1 MRSRIKHREVC
12 GRFIPKGVMQNRKMP
27 IRLTFLASVL
37 LACVFLLQGCST
49 PSPETRDAESNA
61 KRMSRFSVLTY
72 NTLHG
77 LEVGR
82 YTVRPG
88 ESDEEHAARLAIQIE
103 QMTAAAPDLM
113 LLQEVNPLPG
123 RARMY
128 VDGLKKSGLDYE
140 EVHQVDACG
149 IRLIGNVAVV
159 PGLNNGL
166 VVLAKA
172 PLRIR
177 KLEGLK
183 LSGGLG
189 GCQDSTGVQFGEL
202 RYALIAEVEN
212 PATRRKV
219 LAVSLHLHSGIE
231 RDEYF
236 TQRIVVGQLEG
247 RIPNE
252 GESREI
258 LAALAQDQERR
269 LEELRTLVR
278 NLQTLQTEGHYAG
291 VVVGG
296 DFNFEPDSPE
306 YRALQAA
313 GLKDTFLLSRH
324 TGELYS
330 YNPKNNPVAQHEEV
344 TLPPALSS
352 IVQAMPEADR
362 EKIVAGYRQG
372 IAMSRRI
379 DFLFVMRSGPADPN
393 ACLRQ
398 ELFGTPRPVTLDVG
412 SDHYGVLDTYTTDGS
427 DC

>member
-1 MRSRIKHREVC
+1 MKNRIKHLAAC
-12 GRFIPKGVMQNRKMP
+12 GRFISERVPRKLAATIRP
-27 IRLTFLASVL
+27 IFLAYLLLTCVSV
-37 LACVFLLQGCST
+37 FEGCS
-49 PSPETRDAESNA
+49 SSGPETRGPEQNA
-61 KRMSRFSVLTY
+61 NRMNRIIVLTY

-82 YTVRPG
+82 YSVRPG
-88 ESDEEHAARLAIQIE
+88 ESEEEHVARLALQIE
-103 QMTAAAPDLM
+103 HMTAAAPDLM

-128 VDGLKKSGLDYE
+128 VDGLKKSGLDYD

-149 IRLIGNVAVV
+149 VRLIGNVAVV

-183 LSGGLG
+183 LSGGIG
-189 GCQDSTGVQFGEL
+189 GCRDSTGVQFGEL
-202 RYALIAEVEN
+202 RYALIAEIEN
-212 PATRRKV
+212 PATQRKI

-236 TQRIVVGQLEG
+236 TQRIIVAQHEG
-247 RIPNE
+247 RIPNQ
-252 GESREI
+252 GEARQI
-258 LAALAQDQERR
+258 LAALAEDQQRR

-278 NLQTLQTEGHYAG
+278 ELRRRQTEGHYAG
-291 VVVGG
+291 ALVGG

-306 YRALQAA
+306 YRTLQDS
-313 GLKDTFLLSRH
+313 GLKDTYMLARH
-324 TGELYS
+324 TDELHS
-330 YNPKNNPVAQHEEV
+330 YDPQQNPIAQHEEV
-344 TLPPALSS
+344 ALPPALNS
-352 IVQAMPEADR
+352 IVQAMPEEERQKVID
-362 EKIVAGYRQG
+362 GYRRG
-372 IAMSRRI
+372 LSMSRRI
-379 DFLFVMRSGPADPN
+379 DFIFAMRSGPADPN

-398 ELFGTPRPVTLDVG
+398 ELFGKPSPVTLDVG

>member
-1 MRSRIKHREVC
+1 MRRIPLSRTIMV
-12 GRFIPKGVMQNRKMP
+12 
-27 IRLTFLASVL
+27 RLIFLAAVL
-37 LACVFLLQGCST
+37 MTCVSFFEGCSDS
-49 PSPETRDAESNA
+49 SPEIRSSEQDAN
-61 KRMSRFSVLTY
+61 RMSRIRVLTY

-82 YTVRPG
+82 FSVRPG
-88 ESDEEHAARLAIQIE
+88 ESEEEHAARLGIQIE
-103 QMTAAAPDLM
+103 QMAAVAPDLM
-113 LLQEVNPLPG
+113 LLQEVNPLPAT
-123 RARMY
+123 ARVY
-128 VDGLKKSGLDYE
+128 VNGLKKSGLDYD

-202 RYALIAEVEN
+202 RYALMAEIEN

-236 TQRIVVGQLEG
+236 TERIVVAQLEG

-252 GESREI
+252 GESRKI

-278 NLQTLQTEGHYAG
+278 KLRTLQTEGHYAG
-291 VVVGG
+291 IIVGG

-306 YRALQAA
+306 YRALQEA
-313 GLKDTFLLSRH
+313 GLKDTHMLARH
-324 TGELYS
+324 TGELHS
-330 YNPKNNPVAQHEEV
+330 YNPQHNPIAQHEEV
-344 TLPPALSS
+344 ALPSALSS
-352 IVQAMPEADR
+352 VVQAMPEAER
-362 EKIVAGYRQG
+362 EKIVAGYQRG
-372 IAMSRRI
+372 LRMSRRI
-379 DFLFVMRSGPADPN
+379 DFIFVMRSGPADPN

>member
-1 MRSRIKHREVC
+1 
-12 GRFIPKGVMQNRKMP
+12 
-27 IRLTFLASVL
+27 
-37 LACVFLLQGCST
+37 
-49 PSPETRDAESNA
+49 
-61 KRMSRFSVLTY
+61 MSRFSVLTY

-82 YTVRPG
+82 FSVQPG
-88 ESDEEHAARLAIQIE
+88 ESEEVHAARLAIQIE
-103 QMTAAAPDLM
+103 QMAAAAPDLM
-113 LLQEVNPLPG
+113 LLQEVNPLPAA
-123 RARMY
+123 ARVY
-128 VDGLKKSGLDYE
+128 VDGLKKFGLDYDG
-140 EVHQVDACG
+140 VHQVDACG

-183 LSGGLG
+183 LSGGIG

-202 RYALIAEVEN
+202 RYALIAEIEN
-212 PATRRKV
+212 PATRRKI

-236 TQRIVVGQLEG
+236 TERIVVAQLDG

-252 GESREI
+252 GESRKI

-269 LEELRTLVR
+269 LGELRTLVGKLR
-278 NLQTLQTEGHYAG
+278 TLQAEGHYAG

-306 YRALQAA
+306 YRALQEA
-313 GLKDTFLLSRH
+313 GLKDTYMLARH
-324 TGELYS
+324 TGELHS
-330 YNPKNNPVAQHEEV
+330 YNPQHNPIAQHEEV
-344 TLPPALSS
+344 ALPSALSS
-352 IVQAMPEADR
+352 VVQAMPEAER
-362 EKIVAGYRQG
+362 EKIVSGYRQG
-372 IAMSRRI
+372 LTMSRRI

-393 ACLRQ
+393 GCLRQ

>member
-1 MRSRIKHREVC
+1 MRRIPLSRAIMV
-12 GRFIPKGVMQNRKMP
+12 
-27 IRLTFLASVL
+27 RLIFLAAL
-37 LACVFLLQGCST
+37 LITCVSFFEGCSGS
-49 PSPETRDAESNA
+49 SPEMRGSEQDAN
-61 KRMSRFSVLTY
+61 RMSRIRVLTY

-82 YTVRPG
+82 FSVRPG
-88 ESDEEHAARLAIQIE
+88 ESEEEHAARLAIQVE
-103 QMTAAAPDLM
+103 QMAAAAPDLM
-113 LLQEVNPLPG
+113 LLQEVNPLPVT
-123 RARMY
+123 ARVY
-128 VDGLKKSGLDYE
+128 VDGLKQSGLDYD

-202 RYALIAEVEN
+202 RYALIAEIEN

-236 TQRIVVGQLEG
+236 TERIVVAQLEG
-247 RIPNE
+247 RIPNQ
-252 GESREI
+252 GESRKI

-278 NLQTLQTEGHYAG
+278 KLRTLQSEGHYAG
-291 VVVGG
+291 VIVGG

-306 YRALQAA
+306 YRALQEV
-313 GLKDTFLLSRH
+313 GLKDTYVLARH
-324 TGELYS
+324 TGELHS
-330 YNPKNNPVAQHEEV
+330 YNPQHNPIAQHEEV
-344 TLPPALSS
+344 ALPSALSS
-352 IVQAMPEADR
+352 VVQAMPEAER

-372 IAMSRRI
+372 LTMSRRI
-379 DFLFVMRSGPADPN
+379 DFLFLMRSGPADPN

>member
-1 MRSRIKHREVC
+1 MIVRLIFLSFVC
-12 GRFIPKGVMQNRKMP
+12 LICLPL
-27 IRLTFLASVL
+27 IE
-37 LACVFLLQGCST
+37 GCSGT
-49 PSPETRDAESNA
+49 SSEIRAPDQSA

-82 YTVRPG
+82 FSVRPG
-88 ESDEEHAARLAIQIE
+88 ESEEEHAARLAIQIE
-103 QMTAAAPDLM
+103 QMAAAAPDLM
-113 LLQEVNPLPG
+113 LLQEVNPLPDTVWV
-123 RARMY
+123 Y
-128 VDGLKKSGLDYE
+128 VDGLKKSGLDYD

-202 RYALIAEVEN
+202 RYALIAEIEN

-252 GESREI
+252 GAARQI

-278 NLQTLQTEGHYAG
+278 ELRTRQTEGHYAG
-291 VVVGG
+291 IIVGG

-306 YRALQAA
+306 YRALQEA
-313 GLKDTFLLSRH
+313 GLKDTYVLARH
-324 TGELYS
+324 TGELQS
-330 YNPKNNPVAQHEEV
+330 YNPQHNPIAQHEEEA
-344 TLPPALSS
+344 LPSALSS
-352 IVQAMPEADR
+352 VVQAMPEAER

-372 IAMSRRI
+372 LRMSRRI
-379 DFLFVMRSGPADPN
+379 DFLFVMRYGPADPN

>member
-1 MRSRIKHREVC
+1 MKSLIRHWAAYD
-12 GRFIPKGVMQNRKMP
+12 RFIREGVTWKLKIP
-27 IRLTFLASVL
+27 IRLILLAPVL
-37 LACVFLLQGCST
+37 LTCVALLEGCS
-49 PSPETRDAESNA
+49 SSGPETRGTEQNA
-61 KRMSRFSVLTY
+61 KRMHRISVLTY

-82 YTVRPG
+82 YSVRPG
-88 ESDEEHAARLAIQIE
+88 ESEDAHAVRLGLQIE
-103 QMTAAAPDLM
+103 QMAAAAPDLM

-128 VDGLKKSGLDYE
+128 VDGLKKSGLEYD

-183 LSGGLG
+183 LSGGIG
-189 GCQDSTGVQFGEL
+189 ACRDSSGMQFGEL
-202 RYALIAEVEN
+202 RYALIAEIEN
-212 PATRRKV
+212 PATQRKI

-236 TQRIVVGQLEG
+236 VQRINAAQLEG
-247 RIPNE
+247 RIPNQDE
-252 GESREI
+252 ARKI
-258 LAALAQDQERR
+258 LAALEQDQSRR
-269 LEELRTLVR
+269 LDELRTLVQGLR
-278 NLQTLQTEGHYAG
+278 TLQTEGHYAG
-291 VVVGG
+291 VLVGG

-306 YRALQAA
+306 YLALQNS
-313 GLKDTFLLSRH
+313 GLKDTYMLARH
-324 TGELYS
+324 TGELQS
-330 YNPKNNPVAQHEEV
+330 YDPQHNPIAQHEEV
-344 TLPPALSS
+344 ALPPALTS
-352 IVQAMPEADR
+352 IVQAMPEEERQKVVD
-362 EKIVAGYRQG
+362 GYRRG
-372 IAMSRRI
+372 LNMSRRI
-379 DFLFVMRSGPADPN
+379 DFIFAMRSGPADPN

-398 ELFGTPRPVTLDVG
+398 ELFGMPNPVTLDVG

-427 DC
+427 GC

>member
-1 MRSRIKHREVC
+1 MIVRLPFLSFVCLICLPFMEGCSGSSPEMRS
-12 GRFIPKGVMQNRKMP
+12 PDQN
-27 IRLTFLASVL
+27 A
-37 LACVFLLQGCST
+37 
-49 PSPETRDAESNA
+49 N
-61 KRMSRFSVLTY
+61 RMSRIRVLTY

-82 YTVRPG
+82 FSVRPG
-88 ESDEEHAARLAIQIE
+88 ESEEEHAARLGIQIE
-103 QMTAAAPDLM
+103 QMAAAAPDLM
-113 LLQEVNPLPG
+113 LLQEVNPLPAT
-123 RARMY
+123 ARVY
-128 VDGLKKSGLDYE
+128 VDGLKKSGLDYD

-202 RYALIAEVEN
+202 RYALIAEIEN

-252 GESREI
+252 GAARQI

-269 LEELRTLVR
+269 LEELRILVR
-278 NLQTLQTEGHYAG
+278 ELRTRQTEGHYAG
-291 VVVGG
+291 VIVGG

-306 YRALQAA
+306 YRALQEA
-313 GLKDTFLLSRH
+313 GLKDTYVLARH
-324 TGELYS
+324 TGELQS
-330 YNPKNNPVAQHEEV
+330 YNPQHNPIAQHEEEA
-344 TLPPALSS
+344 LPSALSS
-352 IVQAMPEADR
+352 VVQAMPEAER

-372 IAMSRRI
+372 LAMSRRI
-379 DFLFVMRSGPADPN
+379 DFLFVMRSGQADPN

-427 DC
+427 EC

>member
-1 MRSRIKHREVC
+1 MAIRSI
-12 GRFIPKGVMQNRKMP
+12 F
-27 IRLTFLASVL
+27 LTYVV
-37 LACVFLLQGCST
+37 LACMSLFQGCSG
-49 PSPETRDAESNA
+49 SGPETRGSEQDAN
-61 KRMSRFSVLTY
+61 RMSRIRVLTY

-82 YTVRPG
+82 FSVRPG
-88 ESDEEHAARLAIQIE
+88 ESEEEHAARLAIQVE
-103 QMTAAAPDLM
+103 QMAAAAPDLM
-113 LLQEVNPLPG
+113 LLQEVNPLPAT
-123 RARMY
+123 ARIY
-128 VDGLKKSGLDYE
+128 VDGLKKSGLDYD

-189 GCQDSTGVQFGEL
+189 GCQDSMGVQFGEL
-202 RYALIAEVEN
+202 RYALIAEIEN

-236 TQRIVVGQLEG
+236 TQRIVVAQIEG

-252 GESREI
+252 GESRKI

-278 NLQTLQTEGHYAG
+278 KLRMLQSEGHYAG
-291 VVVGG
+291 VIVGG

-306 YRALQAA
+306 YRALQEA
-313 GLKDTFLLSRH
+313 GLKDTYVLARR
-324 TGELYS
+324 TGELHS
-330 YNPKNNPVAQHEEV
+330 YNPQHNPIAQHEEV
-344 TLPPALSS
+344 ALPSALSS
-352 IVQAMPEADR
+352 VVQALPEAER

-372 IAMSRRI
+372 LTMSRRI

>member
-1 MRSRIKHREVC
+1 MEIR
-12 GRFIPKGVMQNRKMP
+12 P
-27 IRLTFLASVL
+27 IFLTSVL
-37 LACVFLLQGCST
+37 LACMSLLQGCSG
-49 PSPETRDAESNA
+49 SGPETRDAELNA
-61 KRMSRFSVLTY
+61 NRMSRIRVLTY

-88 ESDEEHAARLAIQIE
+88 ESEEEHASRLAIQIE

-113 LLQEVNPLPG
+113 LLQEVNPLPAT
-123 RARMY
+123 ARVY
-128 VDGLKKSGLDYE
+128 VDGLKKSGLDYD

-202 RYALIAEVEN
+202 RYALIAEIEN

-252 GESREI
+252 GAARQI

-278 NLQTLQTEGHYAG
+278 ELRTRQTEGHYVG
-291 VVVGG
+291 VLVGG

-306 YRALQAA
+306 YRALQEA
-313 GLKDTFLLSRH
+313 GLKDTYVLARH
-324 TGELYS
+324 TGELHS
-330 YNPKNNPVAQHEEV
+330 YNPQHNPIAQHEEEA
-344 TLPPALSS
+344 LPSALSS
-352 IVQAMPEADR
+352 VVQAMPEAER

-372 IAMSRRI
+372 LRMSRRI
-379 DFLFVMRSGPADPN
+379 DFLFVMRYGPADPN

-398 ELFGTPRPVTLDVG
+398 ELFGTSRPVTLDVG

>member
-1 MRSRIKHREVC
+1 MRCVPLNRTKIVRLIFLAYVCLTGVFFFKGCSGSSPEMRS
-12 GRFIPKGVMQNRKMP
+12 PDQ
-27 IRLTFLASVL
+27 
-37 LACVFLLQGCST
+37 
-49 PSPETRDAESNA
+49 NA

-82 YTVRPG
+82 FTVRPG
-88 ESDEEHAARLAIQIE
+88 ESEEEHASRLAIQIE
-103 QMTAAAPDLM
+103 QMAAAAPDLM
-113 LLQEVNPLPG
+113 LLQEVNPLPAT
-123 RARMY
+123 ARMY
-128 VDGLKKSGLDYE
+128 VDGLKKSGLDYD

-202 RYALIAEVEN
+202 RYALIAEIEN

-252 GESREI
+252 GAARQI

-278 NLQTLQTEGHYAG
+278 ELRTRQTEGQYAG
-291 VVVGG
+291 IIVGG

-306 YRALQAA
+306 YRALQEA
-313 GLKDTFLLSRH
+313 GLKDTYVLARH
-324 TGELYS
+324 TGELQS
-330 YNPKNNPVAQHEEV
+330 YNPQHNPIAQHEEEA
-344 TLPPALSS
+344 LPSALSS
-352 IVQAMPEADR
+352 VVQAMPEAER

-372 IAMSRRI
+372 LAMSRRI
-379 DFLFVMRSGPADPN
+379 DFLFVMRSGQADPN

>member
-1 MRSRIKHREVC
+1 MRSVFLQRTMLV
-12 GRFIPKGVMQNRKMP
+12 
-27 IRLTFLASVL
+27 RLTFLSL
-37 LACVFLLQGCST
+37 MCLICLPFIEGCSGT
-49 PSPETRDAESNA
+49 SPEVHAPEQNVN
-61 KRMSRFSVLTY
+61 RMSRIRVLTY

-88 ESDEEHAARLAIQIE
+88 ESEEEHASRLAIQIE
-103 QMTAAAPDLM
+103 QMAAAAPDLM

-123 RARMY
+123 RALMY
-128 VDGLKKSGLDYE
+128 VDGLKKSGLDYD

-172 PLRIR
+172 PLRVR

-202 RYALIAEVEN
+202 RYALIAEIEN

-252 GESREI
+252 EESRKI

-278 NLQTLQTEGHYAG
+278 KLRTLQTEGHYAG

-306 YRALQAA
+306 YRALQEA
-313 GLKDTFLLSRH
+313 GLKDTYVLARH
-324 TGELYS
+324 TGELHS
-330 YNPKNNPVAQHEEV
+330 YNPQHNPIAQHEEV
-344 TLPPALSS
+344 ALPSALSS
-352 IVQAMPEADR
+352 VVQAMPEAER

-372 IAMSRRI
+372 LAMSRRI
-379 DFLFVMRSGPADPN
+379 DFLFVMRSGQADPN

>member
-1 MRSRIKHREVC
+1 MRCVPLNRTKMVRLIFFASVCLTCVSFFEGCSGSSPEMRS
-12 GRFIPKGVMQNRKMP
+12 PDQN
-27 IRLTFLASVL
+27 A
-37 LACVFLLQGCST
+37 
-49 PSPETRDAESNA
+49 N
-61 KRMSRFSVLTY
+61 RMSRIRVLTY

-82 YTVRPG
+82 FTVRPG
-88 ESDEEHAARLAIQIE
+88 ESEEEHAARLAIQIE

-113 LLQEVNPLPG
+113 LLQEVNPLPAT
-123 RARMY
+123 ARVY
-128 VDGLKKSGLDYE
+128 VDGLKKSGLDYD

-202 RYALIAEVEN
+202 RYALIAEIEN

-252 GESREI
+252 GAARQI

-278 NLQTLQTEGHYAG
+278 ELRTRQTEGQYAG
-291 VVVGG
+291 IIVGG

-306 YRALQAA
+306 YRALQEA
-313 GLKDTFLLSRH
+313 GLKDTYVHARH
-324 TGELYS
+324 TGELQS
-330 YNPKNNPVAQHEEV
+330 YNPQHNPIAQHEEEA
-344 TLPPALSS
+344 LPSALSS
-352 IVQAMPEADR
+352 VVQAMPEAER

-372 IAMSRRI
+372 LAMSRRI
-379 DFLFVMRSGPADPN
+379 DFLFVMRSGQADPN